1 MTLIEEPT
9 CVDDASAQDTATL
22 DREPF
27 RVKKEDKRRFVR
39 LEISSPMSLQKIKDS
54 AGGFWPDGDWHV
66 INGSILNISAGGV
79 LVDLNQEV
87 NSGDIVSMHFT
98 MQKVEE
104 ISNVLGLV
112 KRVDGDD
119 GSFIT
124 GIQFISAGYL
134 LDHFSR
140 GEVDLLADQHT
151 NFSESVQNILNKY
164 LDQRTEVETDR

>member
-1 MTLIEEPT
+1 MTVIEDPT
-9 CVDDASAQDTATL
+9 CVSDASVQGTETL
-22 DREPF
+22 SRGVF
-27 RVKKEDKRRFVR
+27 RVKREDKRRFVR

-54 AGGFWPDGDWHV
+54 SGGFWPDGDWHV
-66 INGSILNISAGGV
+66 INGAILNISAGGV
-79 LVDLNQEV
+79 LVDLDQEV
-87 NSGDIVSMHFT
+87 STGDIVSMHFT

-124 GIQFISAGYL
+124 GIQFISTGYL
-134 LDHFSR
+134 QDHFSR

-151 NFSESVQNILNKY
+151 HFSESVQHILNKH
-164 LDQRTEVETDR
+164 LDQRTEV